1 MIETILVA
9 TDFSGPSDRALGEA
23 VSLARALGAGIEIM
37 HVHEIALTPLPPT
50 LDLATLPP
58 PPEQVARTEA
68 ALAQRERAVA
78 EKGVPCKSY
87 ATFGRPAEE
96 VVRRA
101 TEVTPRMLVVGT
113 HGHNLLR
120 HMLMGSVAEHIV
132 QKAPCPVMVVPPVVG
147 RA

>member
-1 MIETILVA
+1 MSETILVA

-23 VSLARALGAGIEIM
+23 VSLARALGAGIELM

-68 ALAQRERAVA
+68 ALAERERAVA
-78 EKGVPCKSY
+78 GKGVPCTSY
-87 ATFGRPAEE
+87 TTFGRPADE
-96 VVRRA
+96 VLRRA
-101 TEVTPRMLVVGT
+101 TEVTPRLLVVGT
-113 HGHNLLR
+113 HGHSALR
-120 HMLMGSVAEHIV
+120 HVLLGSVAEHV
-132 QKAPCPVMVVPPVVG
+132 VHKAPCPVMVVP